1 MLLLS
6 ITCAIDSSI
15 LNLLEKHKENL
26 EKFKQMVKKPQEKQK
41 KMKSRIPRS
50 RSMPVLSSEVTE
62 ADIKRLEKH
71 VKLF

>member
-6 ITCAIDSSI
+6 ITCAINSSI